1 MELALCHSNMDFDC
15 LAAQYALTRL
25 YPSCKMILSS
35 QLTGSVRS
43 FVTLNRNYLPLVQP
57 RYVDMDKVSRFF
69 LVDCQHIDRL
79 DENVA
84 RLVIPDTVPGDKT
97 KSVVKNQRPCR
108 PLTIFDHHISD
119 TDGQGFCSLAAPD
132 SQIESVGASTTLL
145 VEKIM
150 AEKIAITSFD
160 ATLLAI
166 GIYEDTGCL
175 SYGGTTSRDA
185 DCVAYLLHQG
195 ADLAIVREYIR
206 PRMEENQIELFEKL
220 LKSSMTFAVEG
231 HRFVIA
237 SHHAPLFVDGLATIT
252 RQLLD
257 LESCDGAFTIVKMR
271 DRVHIVGRCD
281 ARAMS
286 VRDVV
291 KAFGGD
297 GHPGAGSA
305 VVKGGDVD
313 EIKAQVLELIR
324 QATIPQ
330 PVAKDIMMTPVRT
343 VRPDISMDEAGR
355 IMLRYGIDGLVVM
368 EEGESEPAGII
379 SRRDIDQSAHHKL
392 GHAPVSGFMSK
403 PVICAD
409 EFTTLNEMQ
418 HTMVEDDIGR
428 LPVLNEAGELVG
440 VVSRL
445 DVLASLFGS
454 SMSIEART
462 AEVKKRQGKPRNL
475 KKELLSLDSEIV
487 AISRFVGKTAAALDM
502 VVYAVGGFVRDMIVD
517 RENFGKKENFDLDYV
532 VEGRA
537 IALAEALAEEDK
549 RYTIV
554 ATHERF
560 GTATIMYAGE
570 KGEREIDLST
580 ARTEFYE
587 YPAALPDVEPSGLEQ
602 DLLRRDFTINA
613 LALCLVPARFG
624 ELIDMFA
631 GLKDLDRKVVRV
643 LHPFSFIEDPTRIV
657 RAARFAGRFAFH
669 LEPKTRELARRA
681 LAMGIFDDLGGVRIR
696 TELRLILESPV
707 RLRSL
712 SILGDLGGSLCYLD
726 SQLKWNENVRR
737 SIRRAERLLERFSVD
752 EPWVVYLGALLSE
765 LPYERVS
772 AVLTRLQLTNK
783 QKEIVESGLDL
794 HRQMPHEMK
803 SLKRSELYE
812 MMKERPRE
820 ALAIAASIAQ
830 VGTDLRRALKLFL
843 EELAQVKLDI
853 GGNDLLKLGYEGGP
867 RLGRTLDMVLSAKL
881 NKEVNGHKAELAL
894 AAKYMDGQ

>member
-1 MELALCHSNMDFDC
+1 MELALCHANMDFDC

-35 QLTGSVRS
+35 QLTGNIRS
-43 FVTLNRNYLPLVQP
+43 FVTLNRSYLPLVQP

-69 LVDCQHIDRL
+69 LVDCQHIERL
-79 DENVA
+79 DDNVA
-84 RLVIPDTVPGDKT
+84 RLMVPEAVANGKV
-97 KSVVKNQRPCR
+97 KVVGNRPRLAR
-108 PLTIFDHHISD
+108 PLTIYDHHNSD
-119 TDGQGFCSLAAPD
+119 AHGLFPLAAPD
-132 SQIESVGASTTLL
+132 SQIEAVGASTTLL

-150 AEKIAITSFD
+150 AENTALSSFD

-206 PRMEENQIELFEKL
+206 PRMEESQIELFEKL
-220 LKSSMTFAVEG
+220 LKQSMTYAVEG

-237 SHHAPLFVDGLATIT
+237 SHTAPLFVDGLATIT

-305 VVKGGDVD
+305 VVKGGDVE

-330 PVAKDIMMTPVRT
+330 PVARDIMLTPVRT
-343 VRPDISMDEAGR
+343 VRPDISMEEAGR
-355 IMLRYGIDGLVVM
+355 IMLRYDIDGLVVM
-368 EEGESEPAGII
+368 GEEESEPAGII

-403 PVICAD
+403 PVICAE

-418 HTMVEDDIGR
+418 HTMVEEDIGR
-428 LPVLNEAGELVG
+428 LPILNEDGELVG
-440 VVSRL
+440 IVSRI

-454 SMSIEART
+454 SRSIEART
-462 AEVKKRQGKPRNL
+462 AAVKKAGSKPGNL
-475 KKELLSLDSEIV
+475 KKELNKLDSEIL
-487 AISRFVGKTAAALDM
+487 AITKTIGKAAAALDM
-502 VVYAVGGFVRDMIVD
+502 TVYAVGGFVRDMII
-517 RENFGKKENFDLDYV
+517 EKSNFGHKPNFDLDYV

-537 IALAEALAEEDK
+537 IALAEALCEADG
-549 RYTIV
+549 RYEIV

-560 GTATIMYAGE
+560 GTATLIY
-570 KGEREIDLST
+570 KGGKQEREIDLST
-580 ARTEFYE
+580 ARTEFYQ

-613 LALCLVPARFG
+613 LALCIVPDRFG

-631 GLKDLDRKVVRV
+631 GLKDLEKKVVRI

-657 RAARFAGRFAFH
+657 RAARFAGRFGFH
-669 LEPKTRELARRA
+669 LEPKTREQARRA
-681 LAMGIFDDLGGVRIR
+681 LSMGIFDDLGGVRIR
-696 TELRLILESPV
+696 TELRLILDSPH

-712 SILGDLGGSLCYLD
+712 SILGDLGGNLCYLD
-726 SQLKWNENVRR
+726 KHLIWNENVRR

-752 EPWVVYLGALLSE
+752 EPWIVYLGALLSE
-765 LPYERVS
+765 LSYERVS

-803 SLKRSELYE
+803 NLKRSELYE

-820 ALAIAASIAQ
+820 ALAIAAAIAQ

-853 GGNDLLKLGYEGGP
+853 GGKDLLKLGYEGGP
-867 RLGRTLDMVLSAKL
+867 RLGRTLDLVLCAKL
-881 NKEVNGHKAELAL
+881 NKEVSGHKAELAL
-894 AAKYMDGQ
+894 AAKYLDAE